1 MNWFSVVWHAL
12 AHTNSWMV
20 WNLFL
25 ALVPLALS
33 MWLFRLARTR
43 SMAWWMAFFLFVT
56 FLPNAPYILTD
67 LIHLVG
73 EIQGTH
79 SLAINTLVILPKYL
93 LFVFLGFEAYV
104 LCLINLGFY
113 FKRQGLGSW
122 VPQAE
127 LLLHGLSA
135 IGIYLGRIERFNS
148 WDIVTR
154 PHHVLNSVAESLLD
168 KRPLLFMAS
177 ALLALWGLYWLL
189 KQITLA
195 VLLQRRY
202 SKALNQMSDRVDTS
216 RLNF

>member
-1 MNWFSVVWHAL
+1 MNWVSVVWHAL
-12 AHTNSWMV
+12 AHTSGWMV

-25 ALVPLALS
+25 AFVPLALS
-33 MWLFRLARTR
+33 LWLFRLNLTR
-43 SMAWWMAFFLFVT
+43 SALWWAAFFLFVA

-73 EIQGTH
+73 DIQGTH

-113 FKRQGLGSW
+113 FKRQGLGGW

-127 LLLHGLSA
+127 LILHGLSA
-135 IGIYLGRIERFNS
+135 IGIYLGRIGRFNS

-168 KRPLLFMAS
+168 KRPLVFMAI
-177 ALLALWGLYWLL
+177 ALLAIGGLYWLL

-202 SKALNQMSDRVDTS
+202 SKALNQMSEQADISRV
-216 RLNF
+216 NF